1 MNLLQDIR
9 AVAGTFGAIRAAR
22 RAGAS
27 SVKITAQPVHTIPVI
42 KTGYWGQTMEGC
54 LFYSRQWQAV
64 RDVFG
69 SFDEDTQRALTFTP
83 EDGEWPDRVRFWQ
96 RQLKPALPSEMYHAA
111 MLKIIR
117 WYARCVRRRKEG
129 GTNDQSPVD
138 YVY

>member
-1 MNLLQDIR
+1 M
-9 AVAGTFGAIRAAR
+9 
-22 RAGAS
+22 
-27 SVKITAQPVHTIPVI
+27 KITAQPVHTIPVI

-117 WYARCVRRRKEG
+117 WYAQLIMSINHLLSRCDDGVLRVIYHFMLHAAGSGRG
-129 GTNDQSPVD
+129 GSIHET
-138 YVY
+138 